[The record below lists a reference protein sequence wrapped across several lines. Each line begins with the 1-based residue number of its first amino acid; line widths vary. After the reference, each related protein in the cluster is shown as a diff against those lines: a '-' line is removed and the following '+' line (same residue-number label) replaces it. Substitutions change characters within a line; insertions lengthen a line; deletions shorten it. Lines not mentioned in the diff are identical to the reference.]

1 MNEQTLQLIE
11 KLALKLGTTAEYL
24 WGVLISQAYIHGI
37 INISIVGF
45 FGLFLSIG
53 WYLCLTYKF
62 KEPDPKTVAIGCLIC
77 MSILYIGLVLPKIN
91 DIITSFVN
99 PEYWALKQII
109 K

>member
-11 KLALKLGTTAEYL
+11 KLAFKLGTTAEYL

-45 FGLFLSIG
+45 FGLFLFIG
-53 WYLCLTYKF
+53 WYICLTYKF
-62 KEPDPKTVAIGCLIC
+62 KEPDPKILVIGCLIC
-77 MSILYIGLVLPKIN
+77 MSFVYIYLTLHEIN
-91 DIITSFVN
+91 DIITAFVN